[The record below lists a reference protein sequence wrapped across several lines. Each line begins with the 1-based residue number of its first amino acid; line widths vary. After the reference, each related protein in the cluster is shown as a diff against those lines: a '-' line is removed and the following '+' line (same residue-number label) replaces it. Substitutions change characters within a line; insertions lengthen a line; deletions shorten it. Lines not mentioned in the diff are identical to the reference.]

1 MIELSAVEAVAR
13 MRDGDLTA
21 EDYATALLARC
32 DAGRHL
38 NAFISIA
45 PDRVKEAARAADRL
59 RAAGSRRG
67 PLHGLPIPI
76 KDSVNTADHPTTSG
90 TASLRGFR
98 PRVDAPVVRALR
110 AAGGLVMGKTNLQE
124 MSLGYTCN
132 NMAFG
137 AVRNPYD
144 PTRIP
149 GGSSGGTAVA
159 VAARMA
165 PLGVAEDTCGSI
177 RVPAA
182 LCGIAGLRPTTHR
195 YPSAGVMPLTP
206 LFDAVGPLAREVADL
221 ALFDSVMIGDFAPL
235 AAVRPDAVRL
245 AMSPTQYF
253 AGLHPE
259 VARVANEAMERLA
272 EAGVAFVEAE
282 VEDLTAHVD
291 AANYPIICH
300 DTVRMI
306 KGYLREFETGVTFE
320 QLLAMVGENIRDSL
334 EARVPGGRLW
344 VSDEAYAAA
353 RDVHRPALQEAFARC
368 FRATGASAIVYPTT
382 LMPAPPIGQELE
394 VEIGGRR
401 LPLRTAMARNIA
413 PASCA
418 GLPGLVLCAG
428 LTREGLPVGI
438 EFAGRAG
445 SDRALLALGQTLEGI
460 IGRPP
465 APAAIAPAAS
475 PAGRI
480 AP

>member
-1 MIELSAVEAVAR
+1 MIELSAVDAVAR
-13 MRDGDLTA
+13 MRRGELKA
-21 EDYATALLARC
+21 EDYAGALLAR
-32 DAGRHL
+32 AEVGRRL
-38 NAFISIA
+38 NAFISIS
-45 PDRVKEAARAADRL
+45 PDAVKEAARAADRR
-59 RAAGSRRG
+59 RAAGG
-67 PLHGLPIPI
+67 ELGALHGLPIPI

-98 PRVDAPVVRALR
+98 PREDAPVVRALR

-132 NMAFG
+132 NAAFG

-182 LCGIAGLRPTTHR
+182 LCGIAGLRPTTQR

-221 ALFDSVMIGDFAPL
+221 CLFDSVMIGDFTPL

-245 AMSPTQYF
+245 AVSPTQYF

-320 QLLAMVGENIRDSL
+320 QLLGMVGENIRDSL

-344 VSDEAYAAA
+344 VSDEAYAVA

-368 FRATGASAIVYPTT
+368 FRSTGASAFVYPTT

-428 LTREGLPVGI
+428 LTRDGLPVGV
-438 EFAGRAG
+438 ELDGPAGT
-445 SDRALLALGQTLEGI
+445 DRALLAVGQTLESI
-460 IGRPP
+460 LGRPP
-465 APAAIAPAAS
+465 AP
-475 PAGRI
+475 RI
-480 AP
+480 